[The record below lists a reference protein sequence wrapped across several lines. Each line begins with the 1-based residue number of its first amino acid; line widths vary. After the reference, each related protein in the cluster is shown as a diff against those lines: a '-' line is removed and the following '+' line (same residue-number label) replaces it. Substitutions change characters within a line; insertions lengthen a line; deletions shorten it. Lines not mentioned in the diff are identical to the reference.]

1 LGPVATPVAPAES
14 PAEGR
19 ILVVDD
25 EQDIARLLQRYLER
39 AGYEVLLASDATAG
53 LRLAR
58 SEQPDL
64 ITLDVLMAGADGF
77 TALEWLKA
85 DAATA
90 TIPVMLISILENS
103 GRGKLLGAVDY
114 LTKPISEPVLLD
126 HVAAVLSE
134 IRSYL
139 ILVADDDTDVRR
151 LLSHVLQQRG
161 YRVVT
166 AADGAEAIALAHR
179 ELPDLALLDV
189 RMPGTDGLAA
199 LAALRAD
206 ATTRNIPVIM
216 LTASP
221 EVAEAT
227 WSIAERLGAARLLRK
242 PVTAEELA
250 AVIGEQLHPKG

>member
-1 LGPVATPVAPAES
+1 
-14 PAEGR
+14 
-19 ILVVDD
+19 VVDD